1 MEIRRN
7 ARMYAV
13 QAIFQYFFNKQD
25 ICSVINQFSSYEVET
40 GNEKKISYDENFFS
54 LIVKGVDA
62 NKTFIKEL
70 IEENLSSE
78 WNYNRIDITL
88 KAILSL
94 GIFELKNCK
103 DIPLK
108 VIIDEYVTISK
119 MYCNNNNIGFIN
131 GILDNIGKKVR
142 TDE

>member
-25 ICSVINQFSSYEVET
+25 ICSVINQFSSYKVESGT
-40 GNEKKISYDENFFS
+40 EKKKSYDEKFFS

-62 NKTFIKEL
+62 NKIFIKEL
-70 IEENLSSE
+70 IEENLSSQ